1 MRGPSDRELLK
12 KYYAMAPGTPM
23 VSFLGRLATYRY
35 IDMHNVIAESLDFAR
50 VFLKHF
56 ADKAAPCPRFTP
68 SVEAQIQ
75 NQTA

>member
-1 MRGPSDRELLK
+1 
-12 KYYAMAPGTPM
+12 
-23 VSFLGRLATYRY
+23 
-35 IDMHNVIAESLDFAR
+35 MHNVIAESLDFAR